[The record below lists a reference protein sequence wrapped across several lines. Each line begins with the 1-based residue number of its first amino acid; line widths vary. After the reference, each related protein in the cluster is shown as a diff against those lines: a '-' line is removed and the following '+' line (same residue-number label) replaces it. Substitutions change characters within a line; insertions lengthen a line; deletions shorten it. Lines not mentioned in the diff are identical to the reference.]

1 MRPVTGQGRTQGEP
15 NGSKGDKQEINILS
29 MKNFRKNSI
38 AAIAFASLFMFAQC
52 TPQSTQNEVVQ
63 PVQTGAGLKVAY
75 VNLDSL
81 MSKYNLAQDIN
92 KEMMRKEED
101 IKMKLTEKY
110 KALQADQADFELK
123 YKNNVYATP
132 ERAQSEYNRIMQKEQ
147 EIVQLEQSLTLEF
160 EKEGLQKN
168 QALRDSINQYMIEYN
183 KDKGYDFI
191 ITKLG
196 ENLLYANPAYD
207 ITNEVIKG
215 LNERYATKKK

>member
-1 MRPVTGQGRTQGEP
+1 
-15 NGSKGDKQEINILS
+15 
-29 MKNFRKNSI
+29 MKNFSKKTFI
-38 AAIAFASLFMFAQC
+38 AMAFASLFAFVQC
-52 TPQSTQNEVVQ
+52 APQETEQTQ
-63 PVQTGAGLKVAY
+63 PVQPIQTSCTLKVAY

-110 KALQADQADFELK
+110 KALQADQADFERK

-132 ERAQSEYNRIMQKEQ
+132 ERAQSEYNRIMQQEQ
-147 EIVQLEQSLTLEF
+147 EIVQLEQRLTLEF
-160 EKEGLQKN
+160 EKEGLVKN
-168 QALRDSINQYMIEYN
+168 QALRDSINKYMVEYN

-207 ITNEVIKG
+207 ITNEVTNG
-215 LNERYATKKK
+215 LNARYAANNK

>member
-1 MRPVTGQGRTQGEP
+1 
-15 NGSKGDKQEINILS
+15 
-29 MKNFRKNSI
+29 MKNIKKNSI
-38 AAIAFASLFMFAQC
+38 IAITFASLFAFTQC
-52 TPQSTQNEVVQ
+52 TPQATQEGPVQ
-63 PVQTGAGLKVAY
+63 PVQTVQAAPSLKVAY

-110 KALQADQADFELK
+110 KVLQADQADFELK

-132 ERAQSEYNRIMQKEQ
+132 ERAQSEYNRIVQMEQ

-160 EKEGLQKN
+160 EKEGLLKN
-168 QALRDSINQYMIEYN
+168 QALRDSINKYMIEYN

-207 ITNEVIKG
+207 ITNEVTAG
-215 LNERYATKKK
+215 LNARYAANKN

>member
-1 MRPVTGQGRTQGEP
+1 
-15 NGSKGDKQEINILS
+15 
-29 MKNFRKNSI
+29 MKNLKKNSI
-38 AAIAFASLFMFAQC
+38 IAITFASLFAFTQC
-52 TPQSTQNEVVQ
+52 TPQATQENVAQ
-63 PVQTGAGLKVAY
+63 PVQTTATAPALKVAY

-110 KALQADQADFELK
+110 KVLQADQADFELK
-123 YKNNVYATP
+123 YKNKVYATP
-132 ERAQSEYNRIMQKEQ
+132 ERAQSEYNRIVQMEQ

-160 EKEGLQKN
+160 EKEGLLKN
-168 QALRDSINQYMIEYN
+168 QALRDSINKYMVEFN
-183 KDKGYDFI
+183 KDKNYDFI

-207 ITNEVIKG
+207 ITNEVTAG
-215 LNERYATKKK
+215 LNARYAANKN

>member
-1 MRPVTGQGRTQGEP
+1 
-15 NGSKGDKQEINILS
+15 
-29 MKNFRKNSI
+29 MKNLKKNSI
-38 AAIAFASLFMFAQC
+38 IAITFASLLAFTQC
-52 TPQSTQNEVVQ
+52 TPQATQENVAQ
-63 PVQTGAGLKVAY
+63 SVQTTATAPTLKVAY

-110 KALQADQADFELK
+110 KVLQADQADFELK

-132 ERAQSEYNRIMQKEQ
+132 ERAQSEYNRIVQMEQ

-160 EKEGLQKN
+160 EKEGLLKN
-168 QALRDSINQYMIEYN
+168 QALRDSINKYMVEFN
-183 KDKGYDFI
+183 KDKNYDFI

-207 ITNEVIKG
+207 ITNEVTAG
-215 LNERYATKKK
+215 LNARYAANKN

>member
-1 MRPVTGQGRTQGEP
+1 
-15 NGSKGDKQEINILS
+15 

-38 AAIAFASLFMFAQC
+38 IAIAFASLFVFAQC
-52 TPQSTQNEVVQ
+52 APHATEEKATQQVQ
-63 PVQTGAGLKVAY
+63 CTTAAQTLKVAY

-110 KALQADQADFELK
+110 KALQDDQADFERK

-132 ERAQSEYNRIMQKEQ
+132 ERAQSEYNRILQKEQ
-147 EIVQLEQSLTLEF
+147 EVVQLEQTLTLEF

-168 QALRDSINQYMIEYN
+168 QALRDSINKFIAEYN
-183 KDKGYDFI
+183 QNKGYDFI

-196 ENLLYANPAYD
+196 ENLLYANPQYD
-207 ITNEVIKG
+207 ITQEIING
-215 LNERYATKKK
+215 LNEHYANEK

>member
-1 MRPVTGQGRTQGEP
+1 
-15 NGSKGDKQEINILS
+15 
-29 MKNFRKNSI
+29 MKNFSKKTFI
-38 AAIAFASLFMFAQC
+38 AMAFASLFAVVQC
-52 TPQSTQNEVVQ
+52 APQETEQTQ
-63 PVQTGAGLKVAY
+63 PVQPIQTSCTLKVAY

-110 KALQADQADFELK
+110 KALQADQADFERK

-132 ERAQSEYNRIMQKEQ
+132 ERAQSEYNRIMQQEQ
-147 EIVQLEQSLTLEF
+147 EIVQLEQRLTLEF
-160 EKEGLQKN
+160 EKEGLVKN
-168 QALRDSINQYMIEYN
+168 QALRDSINKYMVEYN

-207 ITNEVIKG
+207 ITNDVIKG

>member
-1 MRPVTGQGRTQGEP
+1 
-15 NGSKGDKQEINILS
+15 

-52 TPQSTQNEVVQ
+52 APQSVENEVVH
-63 PVQTGAGLKVAY
+63 PVQTGSTLKVAY

-132 ERAQSEYNRIMQKEQ
+132 ERAQSEYNRIMQQEQ

-168 QALRDSINQYMIEYN
+168 QALRDSINKFIAEYN
-183 KDKGYDFI
+183 QNKGYDFI

-196 ENLLYANPAYD
+196 ENLLYANPKYD
-207 ITNEVIKG
+207 ITQEIING
-215 LNERYATKKK
+215 LNEHYANEK

>member
-1 MRPVTGQGRTQGEP
+1 
-15 NGSKGDKQEINILS
+15 
-29 MKNFRKNSI
+29 MKNIKKNSI
-38 AAIAFASLFMFAQC
+38 IAITFASLFAFTQC
-52 TPQSTQNEVVQ
+52 TPQATQEEPVQ
-63 PVQTGAGLKVAY
+63 PVQTVQAAPSLKVAY

-110 KALQADQADFELK
+110 KVLQSDQADFELK

-132 ERAQSEYNRIMQKEQ
+132 ERAQSEYNRIVQMEQ

-160 EKEGLQKN
+160 EKEGLLKN
-168 QALRDSINQYMIEYN
+168 QALRDSINKYMIEYN

-207 ITNEVIKG
+207 ITKEVTNG
-215 LNERYATKKK
+215 LNARYAEKNK

>member
-1 MRPVTGQGRTQGEP
+1 
-15 NGSKGDKQEINILS
+15 
-29 MKNFRKNSI
+29 MKNFKKNSI
-38 AAIAFASLFMFAQC
+38 IAVAFASLFIFAQC
-52 TPQSTQNEVVQ
+52 AQKPAQEETAQ
-63 PVQTGAGLKVAY
+63 PVQDVQVSQTLKVAF
-75 VNLDSL
+75 VNLDTL

-101 IKMKLTEKY
+101 IKMKLTERY
-110 KALQADQADFELK
+110 KALQADQADFERK

-132 ERAQSEYNRIMQKEQ
+132 ERAQNEYNRILQQEQ

-168 QALRDSINQYMIEYN
+168 MALRDSINQYIAEYN

-196 ENLLYANPAYD
+196 ENLLYANPTYD
-207 ITNEVIKG
+207 ITKDVIKG
-215 LNERYATKKK
+215 LNKRYATNNK

>member
-1 MRPVTGQGRTQGEP
+1 
-15 NGSKGDKQEINILS
+15 
-29 MKNFRKNSI
+29 MKNFKKNSI
-38 AAIAFASLFMFAQC
+38 IAVAFASLFIFAQC
-52 TPQSTQNEVVQ
+52 AQKPAQEETVQ
-63 PVQTGAGLKVAY
+63 PVQDVQVSQTLKVAF
-75 VNLDSL
+75 VNLDTL

-101 IKMKLTEKY
+101 IKMKLTERY
-110 KALQADQADFELK
+110 KVLQADQADFERK

-132 ERAQSEYNRIMQKEQ
+132 ERAQNEYNRILQQEQ

-168 QALRDSINQYMIEYN
+168 MALRDSINQYIAEYN

-196 ENLLYANPAYD
+196 ENLLYANPTYD
-207 ITNEVIKG
+207 ITKDVIKG
-215 LNERYATKKK
+215 LNKRYATNNK